1 MPSPL
6 RKGIEFRGVC
16 FCYPGM
22 DDVPVLRD
30 LSFVVPAGHSVA
42 LVGQNG
48 AGKTT
53 LVKVAVSLVRPDIGH
68 DSASMAS
75 IFVNTT

>member
-30 LSFVVPAGHSVA
+30 LSFVEEVQLRIVQQVRQ
-42 LVGQNG
+42 LEEQGQVTILRG
-48 AGKTT
+48 EADDT
-53 LVKVAVSLVRPDIGH
+53 
-68 DSASMAS
+68 
-75 IFVNTT
+75 FV